1 MQGKQL
7 TCQSSECSK
16 ASCCPLKT
24 QIPEIPNLPA
34 SPHKQAGVET
44 VEGEVDDGGELQTQ
58 VPGSQTGWPPLI
70 AETTQCLTS

>member
-34 SPHKQAGVET
+34 SPHKQHEANACLEEWNNLHISLCSG
-44 VEGEVDDGGELQTQ
+44 
-58 VPGSQTGWPPLI
+58 PGPRGLYYFQKWSFL
-70 AETTQCLTS
+70 